1 MGPFA
6 QGFKQGKQRLIL
18 ELHEMI
24 RVWHIVSCVIC
35 FFFILCARFVG
46 RSVQSYEKKSFFR
59 VFSRLGPFPQV
70 FRQVKE
76 WLILELH
83 EMIRVSLVVASL
95 IVFIL
100 FCDWDGQG
108 GMFKVMENYHFLN
121 MFSRLGSFLELFGRV
136 KEWLILE

>member
-1 MGPFA
+1 M
-6 QGFKQGKQRLIL
+6 
-18 ELHEMI
+18 
-24 RVWHIVSCVIC
+24 C

-83 EMIRVSLVVASL
+83 EMIRVSLAVASL

-100 FCDWDGQG
+100 FCD
-108 GMFKVMENYHFLN
+108 
-121 MFSRLGSFLELFGRV
+121 
-136 KEWLILE
+136 